1 MYEPMERKRK
11 LRTLR
16 KLSEAPGGYTHREDS
31 SASKLLVRVLSTHFH
46 FDVEVFDI
54 GEALL
59 FKPKR
64 KAISNVEVSS
74 HLLEYRDGQVNE
86 IMHLGST
93 SSRRVFVRSFDKLD
107 PTTWL
112 D

>member
-11 LRTLR
+11 PRTLR

-31 SASKLLVRVLSTHFH
+31 SASQLLVRVLSTHFH
-46 FDVEVFDI
+46 FDVEVFDV

-74 HLLEYRDGQVNE
+74 HLLEY
-86 IMHLGST
+86 
-93 SSRRVFVRSFDKLD
+93 
-107 PTTWL
+107 
-112 D
+112 